1 MNKLINIQYLRAF
14 AALLVVASH
23 AVKELTHSSHANIPD
38 TFNIILLG
46 QFGVDIFFI
55 ISGFIMYYVTINNSN
70 SINSSIIFLQKRII
84 RIVPIYWILTIIT
97 IAISV
102 FLSQLKNNNYLD
114 VDYIISSFM
123 FIPALRVSDGNITP
137 VFGLGW
143 TLNYEMFFYCIFAVL
158 LLLPRKYLLLSATVV
173 FSIIVFAGSNI
184 EKSSVITWYWS
195 RPIILEFILGLF
207 IASLFNKGYLLSRLQ
222 GLIVFSSGIFI
233 WIYSSSLVTASSPEY
248 RFWCWGI
255 SASLIVASVMLTKR
269 MITDQRHTFLSNIG
283 TRVGDASFSLYLSH
297 MFVLRALTMLLPIE
311 FLGSAYSFI
320 YLVLSLLL
328 SLVIAELMFKLIEQ
342 PTNKI
347 GLRFFKLDKRP
358 IVTRRDSEDR
368 VNNET

>member
-1 MNKLINIQYLRAF
+1 MHKLNSIQYLRAF

-23 AVKELTHSSHANIPD
+23 AVKEVSHANMQD
-38 TFNIILLG
+38 TLNITLLG
-46 QFGVDIFFI
+46 QFGVDVFFV
-55 ISGFIMYYVTINNSN
+55 ISGFIMYYVTVNSSN
-70 SINSSIIFLQKRII
+70 SLTSSIVFLQKRFI
-84 RIVPIYWILTIIT
+84 RIVPIYWLLTVIT
-97 IAISV
+97 ISISI

-114 VDYIISSFM
+114 FNYIASSFM
-123 FIPALRVSDGNITP
+123 FIPALRASDGNITP
-137 VFGLGW
+137 VLGLGW

-158 LLLPRKYLLLSATVV
+158 LLLPRKYLLVSSTAIFFV
-173 FSIIVFAGSNI
+173 IVLAGFNI

-207 IASLFNKGYLLSRLQ
+207 IASLFTKGYLLSRLQ

-269 MITDQRHTFLSNIG
+269 MSTDQSPTIFTIIG
-283 TRVGDASFSLYLSH
+283 TRIGDASFSLYLSH
-297 MFVLRALTMLLPIE
+297 MFVLRALTMFLPIE
-311 FLGSAYSFI
+311 ILGNAYSFI
-320 YLVLSLLL
+320 YLALSLLL

-358 IVTRRDSEDR
+358 IVTRRDSDDR